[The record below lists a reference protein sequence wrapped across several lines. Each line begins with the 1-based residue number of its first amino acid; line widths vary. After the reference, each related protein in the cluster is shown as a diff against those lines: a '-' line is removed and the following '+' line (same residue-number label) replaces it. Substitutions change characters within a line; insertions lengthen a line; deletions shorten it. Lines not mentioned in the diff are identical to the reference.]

1 MTELFNMKVNLNKVS
16 KAVKHFVEDVAKT
29 EGSKKRIDTDNEF
42 NQLSMYLSGAGTS
55 MNKDEI
61 GYIQG
66 IMFEYQDKKAKEFE
80 ENCVTENTKKEVSK
94 IAKRMGD
101 KKIIDTDEEAQALAT
116 MLRNTHN
123 DLNQAD
129 IIYIQNLLLTSGY
142 ANYLPKP
149 PQSPV
154 QVVNVTINEIYV
166 DDKEEKKQNIGEETT
181 NEAKEK
187 PVHKRHTPTPKVR
200 PNKPQKPTIP
210 TNPTPPEDKKTEKE
224 FKIEEKDRNKGFG
237 LADRIVHELNSHI
250 ANNQVIK
257 NALGEVDNK
266 NAYSFIG
273 KFISAAKQGVNK
285 GVFSVSDLFN
295 TLNYRDTLHVMKALL
310 QQAKSIG
317 LENTKAYNTLKEE
330 IDYAKRYLSENPKA
344 DPTKMTIEKADRAV
358 KNLYTEMSKVY
369 N

>member
-1 MTELFNMKVNLNKVS
+1 MTEQFNLKVNLNKVS
-16 KAVKHFVEDVAKT
+16 KAVKQFVADVAKT
-29 EGSKKRIDTDNEF
+29 EGSKKKIDSEKEF
-42 NQLSMYLSGAGTS
+42 AKLSDYLAGNGFS
-55 MNKDEI
+55 MSKDEL
-61 GYIQG
+61 GYVQG
-66 IMFEYQDKKAKEFE
+66 FMIEYQNKKFE
-80 ENCVTENTKKEVSK
+80 DSTTENTKKEVSK

-101 KKIIDTDEEAQALAT
+101 KKTIDTDEEAQALAT

-129 IIYIQNLLLTSGY
+129 IIYIKNLLIRSGY
-142 ANYLPKP
+142 ANYLPQP
-149 PQSPV
+149 PQPPV
-154 QVVNVTINEIYV
+154 QVVNVTINEIHV
-166 DDKEEKKQNIGEETT
+166 DDNEENKQNIGEETT
-181 NEAKEK
+181 NEVQEK
-187 PVHKRHTPTPKVR
+187 PVPKRHTPAPKVR
-200 PNKPQKPTIP
+200 PNQPQKPTDPTNP

-250 ANNQVIK
+250 ADNQVIK

-266 NAYSFIG
+266 NAYSFVG

-295 TLNYRDTLHVMKALL
+295 TLNYRDTLHVMKVLL

-317 LENTKAYNTLKEE
+317 LENTKAYNRLKEE
-330 IDYAKRYLSENPKA
+330 IDYAKRYLFENPDA
-344 DPTKMTIEKADRAV
+344 DPSKMTIQKADSSV
-358 KNLYTEMSKVY
+358 KNLYSEMSKVY